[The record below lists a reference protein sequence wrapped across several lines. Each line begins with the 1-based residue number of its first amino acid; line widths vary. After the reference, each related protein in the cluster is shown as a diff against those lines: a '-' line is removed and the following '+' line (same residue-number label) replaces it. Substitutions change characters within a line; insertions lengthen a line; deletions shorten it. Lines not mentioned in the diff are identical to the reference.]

1 MARALSIVARQA
13 VFAQETK
20 EVFLL
25 LLTITHAAIPD
36 PIRVAN
42 NTQAIISGGETFV
55 GYPFAITLPD
65 EREDGIPQMSL
76 RIDNVSRSIV
86 QALRSITSAPSIQ
99 LDVVLADQ
107 PDTLEASFTGF
118 TLRRASYDAVVV
130 EGALTLEDVLNQ
142 AFPALSFTPSTTPAL
157 F

>member
-1 MARALSIVARQA
+1 MARTLSTLARQA

-25 LLTITHAAIPD
+25 LLTLDQATLPD

-42 NTQAIISGGETFV
+42 NTRDIVSGGETFV

-65 EREDGIPQMSL
+65 EREDSIPQMTL
-76 RIDNVSRSIV
+76 RIDNVNRSIV
-86 QALRSITSAPSIQ
+86 QALRSITSSPTIQ
-99 LDVVLADQ
+99 LDVVLADS
-107 PDTLEASFTGF
+107 PDTLEASFVGF
-118 TLRRASYDAVVV
+118 TLRRASYDAVIV

-142 AFPALSFTPSTTPAL
+142 GFPKLAFTPSITPAL

>member
-1 MARALSIVARQA
+1 MARTLSTLARQA
-13 VFAQETK
+13 IFAQEMK

-25 LLTITHAAIPD
+25 LLTINEATLPD

-42 NTQAIISGGETFV
+42 NTRDIVSGGETFV
-55 GYPFAITLPD
+55 GFPFAITLPD
-65 EREDGIPQMSL
+65 ERDDGIPQMTL

-86 QALRSITSAPSIQ
+86 QALRTITSPPTIQ
-99 LDVVLADQ
+99 LDVVLADS
-107 PDTLEASFTGF
+107 PDTYEASFVGF
-118 TLRRASYDAVVV
+118 TLRRASYDALVV

-142 AFPALSFTPSTTPAL
+142 GFPALSFTPSVTPAL

>member
-1 MARALSIVARQA
+1 MSRSLSTLARQA
-13 VFAQETK
+13 IFAQETK

-25 LLTITHAAIPD
+25 LLTINEATLQD

-42 NTQAIISGGETFV
+42 NTRDIVSGGETFV

-65 EREDGIPQMSL
+65 ERDDGIPQMTL
-76 RIDNVSRSIV
+76 RIDNVSQSIV
-86 QALRSITSAPSIQ
+86 RALRSITSPPTIQ
-99 LDVVLADQ
+99 LDIVLADS
-107 PDTLEASFTGF
+107 PDTFEASFTGF
-118 TLRRASYDAVVV
+118 TLRRASYDALIV

-142 AFPALSFTPSTTPAL
+142 GFPALSFTPSVTPAL